1 MRQKLFIFLTLIG
14 LLVILIGLN
23 AATYVQKQE
32 IPDNEVRPNRSSYN
46 PGSTG
51 TRALYSLLSET
62 GRKVVR
68 WQEPP
73 GALRANN
80 KNKPAVFVVI
90 GQLKREFIE
99 EEAVDLYQ
107 WVYDGG
113 RLVIVDRE
121 PADRLARPI
130 GQWQVYFSVADD
142 KSVRAVDPADQNQI
156 TKDVAASKPVQPS
169 PFTAQVNAVQTSRF
183 SSFLGFDRTAPSTG
197 SGTGFGSGPAGST
210 PPPPPPAAAPPP
222 PAANYDQRNSTSSNR
237 SNDLTPTQGPY
248 TTRGPVNTSSNRNT
262 GSQKYTTAARANTSS
277 GNNGTGTESDKIT
290 IQAGDYYTGPPASAD
305 DETGLDYD
313 DGNAPAIHIAN
324 GNQSIVAEARYGAGR
339 VIYISDPYIFSNAGI
354 ALVDNSRLALNILG
368 VQDGIVAFDEYHQ
381 GFGGNNNR
389 MFQYFAGTPV
399 IAIFLQALI
408 LTGLVLFSQSR
419 RFARPVPEPEPDR
432 LSKLEYV
439 SAMAELQ
446 ERTRAFDLA
455 IENIYNDFRRR
466 AARLLGV
473 DNYSV
478 TRREMAVQIA
488 ERAKLDPNDVED
500 VMFQCEDI
508 IHGEPTDKK
517 EVVALIGRLRG
528 IEEKL
533 GMRRVGRT
541 RI

>member
-1 MRQKLFIFLTLIG
+1 MRQKLFMFLTLIG
-14 LLVILIGLN
+14 LIAILIGLN
-23 AATYVQKQE
+23 AATYVQKQQ

-51 TRALYSLLSET
+51 TQALYTLLSET

-73 GALRANN
+73 DGLRTGS
-80 KNKPAVFVVI
+80 KNTPAVFVVI

-99 EEAVDLYQ
+99 QEAVDLYQ

-121 PADRLARPI
+121 PAELLARPI
-130 GQWQVYFSVADD
+130 GKWQVYFSIADD
-142 KSVRAVDPADQNQI
+142 KDVFTVDPADQNQI

-169 PFTAQVNAVQTSRF
+169 AFTAQVNAVQTSRF
-183 SSFLGFDRTAPSTG
+183 SSFLGFDRTAPTTGQG
-197 SGTGFGSGPAGST
+197 SGGYGPPRNG
-210 PPPPPPAAAPPP
+210 PPPAAAPPP
-222 PAANYDQRNSTSSNR
+222 PANYEMRNSSSSNR
-237 SNDLTPTQGPY
+237 SGNAPMVRDPAPARGPANTNSNLNASSQRY
-248 TTRGPVNTSSNRNT
+248 TTVSRGNTSSAD
-262 GSQKYTTAARANTSS
+262 S
-277 GNNGTGTESDKIT
+277 GTGTESNKAT
-290 IQAGDYYTGPPASAD
+290 IQGGDYYTGPPAAAD
-305 DETGLDYD
+305 DETGFEVN
-313 DGNAPAIHIAN
+313 DGNAPVVYFANENRAIM
-324 GNQSIVAEARYGAGR
+324 AETRYGAGR
-339 VIYISDPYIFSNAGI
+339 IVYISDPYIFSNAGI
-354 ALVDNSRLALNILG
+354 ALVDNSRLALNVLG
-368 VQDGIVAFDEYHQ
+368 VQDGVVAFDEYHQ

-389 MFQYFAGTPV
+389 LFQYFAGTPV
-399 IAIFLQALI
+399 VAIFVQAII
-408 LTGLVLFSQSR
+408 LAGLVLFSQSR

-473 DNYSV
+473 DNYTV
-478 TRREMAVQIA
+478 TRREMAAQIA

-508 IHGEPTDKK
+508 MHGEPTDKK

-533 GMRRVGRT
+533 GMRRIGRT